1 MRLRHVADV
10 KFWARLRTQKRSDER
25 IDAGQVGDIASGAS
39 YTPLKI
45 TRPRGSSKAR
55 KATSETPQ
63 TGLAITAAPRALSP
77 SASATRRHTAD
88 GVIPGMTADSALA
101 ELAYRKP
108 RVILFAGDP
117 RAHNPRHRRCRC
129 AGHRVGRLSQRR
141 PRRPR
146 RLGGDLRRGG
156 GPAGTAVS
164 QSQLSHSAVF
174 PALRPRA
181 ERAPGLKALA
191 TSRGALRIRGE
202 KVVAVARLGIRG
214 RRSSAAAWS

>member
-1 MRLRHVADV
+1 
-10 KFWARLRTQKRSDER
+10 
-25 IDAGQVGDIASGAS
+25 
-39 YTPLKI
+39 
-45 TRPRGSSKAR
+45 
-55 KATSETPQ
+55 
-63 TGLAITAAPRALSP
+63 
-77 SASATRRHTAD
+77 
-88 GVIPGMTADSALA
+88 MTADSALA

-129 AGHRVGRLSQRR
+129 AGHRVGRLSRRR

-202 KVVAVARLGIRG
+202 KVVAVAPLGDPGAGEAARPRG
-214 RRSSAAAWS
+214 VDTEGWQRASGPGFDVASAISSCKNACILIP